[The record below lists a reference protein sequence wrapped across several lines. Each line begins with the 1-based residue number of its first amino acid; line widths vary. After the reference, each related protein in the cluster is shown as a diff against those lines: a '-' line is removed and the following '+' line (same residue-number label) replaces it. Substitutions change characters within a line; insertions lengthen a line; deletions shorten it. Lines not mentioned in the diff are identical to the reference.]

1 MGKREN
7 VQFSRIFI
15 QLEFVQLSGED
26 ERRGGRCSPPQIFTK
41 GDLLPVDNYSEK
53 EKIARKI
60 QTTSNSSKTTGD
72 ITFIHM

>member
-26 ERRGGRCSPPQIFTK
+26 GGGGGGGAAAPPPRF
-41 GDLLPVDNYSEK
+41 LLKVTFYQLTIIVK
-53 EKIARKI
+53 RK
-60 QTTSNSSKTTGD
+60 K
-72 ITFIHM
+72 